1 MTTRPCGL
9 LMLSFDGTEAPP
21 EVLSTIAGHD
31 GPGVTLFRHRNYRDA
46 TQVTELTTTL
56 QASRRVDDPLLI
68 ATDQETGQFM
78 AIGEPATAFAGNMAL
93 GAAADPELTR
103 RVGKAIGTEMRALG
117 VNVDY
122 APVADVNT
130 NPANPALGIRSFG
143 DDPVAVARHVAATVN
158 GLQSVGVAATMK
170 HFPGKGDAHTDS
182 HHALPVLGHDRHRLE
197 AVELVPFK
205 AAIAAGV
212 KLAMTGHFA
221 LPAVTGSDELPG
233 TLAHEVLTTLL
244 RDELSFEGVV
254 ITDALD
260 MKALTQGTAQII
272 DVVAA
277 VRAGVDLLLL
287 TAESGMQERIT
298 TGLQLALSRRLID
311 PAMLE
316 RSRERITDLRAWVGR
331 FPNPPLEVVGCK
343 AHRDLAKE
351 VAERSITVVRD
362 SDSLLPLRS
371 GHGAI
376 LVVQPEPTDLTLAD
390 TSSFE
395 TPSLADALRRH
406 HRNIDDMVVSHRPD
420 AAAIAAVAERAARAD
435 VAVVGT
441 VAASLEPAQA
451 DLANAVLATGIPTVT
466 IAMRTPYDL
475 GAYPQSG
482 THLATYSISRP
493 SLEVAADVMFGTL
506 LAAGKLPVGI
516 AGLYERGHGV

>member
-1 MTTRPCGL
+1 
-9 LMLSFDGTEAPP
+9 MLSFDGIEAPP
-21 EVLSTIAGHD
+21 EVLSTIAGCD
-31 GPGVTLFRHRNYRDA
+31 VSGVTLFRHRNYRDP
-46 TQVTELTTTL
+46 TQITELTATL
-56 QASRRVDDPLLI
+56 QASRRAGDPLLI

-78 AIGEPATAFAGNMAL
+78 AIGDPATGFAGNMAL

-103 RVGKAIGTEMRALG
+103 RVGKAIGVELRALG
-117 VNVDY
+117 INVDY

-143 DDPVAVARHVAATVN
+143 DDPAVVARHVAAMVN
-158 GLQSVGVAATMK
+158 GLQSTGVAATMK

-182 HHALPVLGHDRHRLE
+182 HHELPVLGHDRHRLK

-221 LPAVTGSDELPG
+221 LPALTGSDELPG

-287 TAESGMQERIT
+287 TAEPGMQERIS

-316 RSRERITDLRAWVGR
+316 PSYERIADLRAWVGK
-331 FPNPPLEVVGCK
+331 FPNPPLDVVGSK

-351 VAERSITVVRD
+351 VAERSITVVRNAD
-362 SDSLLPLRS
+362 DVLPLRP
-371 GHGAI
+371 GDGTV
-376 LVVQPEPTDLTLAD
+376 LTVQPEPTDLTPAD

-395 TPSLADALRRH
+395 SPGLADALRRH
-406 HRNIDDMVVSHRPD
+406 HPNVDEMVIPHRPD
-420 AAAIAAVAERAARAD
+420 PATIAAATERAVHAE
-435 VAVVGT
+435 VAVIGT

-451 DLANAVLATGIPTVT
+451 DLVRAVLATGTPTVT

-475 GAYPQSG
+475 AAYPEAR

-493 SLEVAADVMFGTL
+493 SLEAAAAVVFGTL
-506 LAAGKLPVGI
+506 VPTGKLPVGI
-516 AGLYERGHGV
+516 TGLYERGHGA